1 MVIVVNKEDITD
13 SQYGNLIT
21 YLEGQ
26 AMEYQKIPVPNGS
39 NVVGLVLG
47 AKEGGICKVCKGSGN
62 MVMVRSTGEIPPSK
76 YTCFECNGTGRMV
89 GDGMEQSGD
98 DVGDG
103 PVNG

>member
-26 AMEYQKIPVPNGS
+26 GMLYQKIPVPNGS

-47 AKEGGICKVCKGSGN
+47 TKEANVCKVCKGSGSIH
-62 MVMVRSTGEIPPSK
+62 MVRSTGDTLPSK
-76 YTCFECNGTGRMV
+76 YTCFECNGSGRLV
-89 GDGMEQSGD
+89 EDGKEQSGD

-103 PVNG
+103 PVVG